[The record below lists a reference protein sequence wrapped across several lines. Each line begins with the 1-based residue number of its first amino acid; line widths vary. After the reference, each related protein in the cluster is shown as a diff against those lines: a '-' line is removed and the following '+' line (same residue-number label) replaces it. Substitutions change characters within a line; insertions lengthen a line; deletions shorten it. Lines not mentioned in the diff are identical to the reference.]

1 MRAFIQCDF
10 TGHPCNPNA
19 FVAFS
24 GLKGYECSFQRYEEL
39 IANSHLKEDLIISGI
54 GIIKRRLQDFRIE
67 CTEIDYPQ
75 EKIHSGNQS
84 IIPKA

>member
-24 GLKGYECSFQRYEEL
+24 GLKGYECSFFRDMK
-39 IANSHLKEDLIISGI
+39 NSLRTVILKKTSLLVASASLNEDYKISG
-54 GIIKRRLQDFRIE
+54 L
-67 CTEIDYPQ
+67 
-75 EKIHSGNQS
+75 NV
-84 IIPKA
+84 PK